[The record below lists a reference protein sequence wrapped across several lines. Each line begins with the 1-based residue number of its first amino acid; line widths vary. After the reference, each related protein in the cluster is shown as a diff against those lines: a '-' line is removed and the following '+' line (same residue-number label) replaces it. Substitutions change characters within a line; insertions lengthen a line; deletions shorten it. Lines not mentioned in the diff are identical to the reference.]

1 MGELKDKSQVTSTSS
16 GTQYIVKDLLGAG
29 GQGEVYS
36 VTSNG
41 KSWALKWYFPHTG
54 TKEQRTA
61 IEKLIAIGSPTDKFL
76 WPIEIVT
83 APNSSSFGYIMAL
96 REKNY
101 KNIVDLMKGR
111 INPSFFNLISTAIAL
126 VDSYKQLHA
135 KGLCYRDI
143 SFGNLFFNPDDGG
156 VLICD
161 NDNVSIDKAKDGV
174 KGVLGTPRFMA
185 PEIVRGEAYPST
197 ETDRYSLSVL
207 LFYIFMVHHPLEG
220 KIEANIKCL
229 DLPAMN
235 KIYGT
240 HPIFIFD
247 PKNHKNR
254 PDGEYQKNASIYWAI
269 YPEFLKDLFINA
281 FTKGLSDPANG
292 RVVESEWMSALVH
305 LRDSIVYCGNC
316 GSENFYDSET
326 LKKTGG
332 ISPKCWNCKKDIQL
346 PPRIRIERNVV
357 MLNFN
362 TKLYSHHLEGD
373 YKFDRVVAEVRRHPK
388 DTTLWGLVNLSD
400 KKWVITKQDGKMID
414 VEPGKNAMISS
425 GLKINFGSVE
435 GEIKI

>member
-1 MGELKDKSQVTSTSS
+1 MGELRKNSRVASVSS
-16 GTQYIVKDLLGAG
+16 GTQYTVNDLLGAG

-36 VTSNG
+36 VINDR
-41 KSWALKWYFPHTG
+41 KSWALKWYFLHTG
-54 TKEQRTA
+54 TREQRMA
-61 IEKLIAIGSPTDKFL
+61 IEKLIAIGPPTGKFL

-83 APNSSSFGYIMAL
+83 VPDSQSFGYIMTL

-111 INPSFFNLISTAIAL
+111 INPSFYNLISAGIAL

-161 NDNVSIDKAKDGV
+161 NDNVSFDKSKDGV

-197 ETDRYSLSVL
+197 ETDRYSLAVL
-207 LFYIFMVHHPLEG
+207 LFYMFMIHHPLEG
-220 KIEANIKCL
+220 RIEACIKCL
-229 DLPAMN
+229 DRPAMN

-247 PKNHKNR
+247 PHNVTNR
-254 PDGEYQKNASIYWAI
+254 PDDEYQKNALIYWDI
-269 YPEFLKDLFINA
+269 YPQFFKDLFIKA
-281 FTKGLSDPANG
+281 FTGGLKDPTNS
-292 RVVESEWMSALVH
+292 RVVESEWMSGLVH

-316 GSENFYDSET
+316 GSENFYDAEAV
-326 LKKTGG
+326 KKSGG
-332 ISPKCWNCKKDIQL
+332 KPDTCWNCSKEMRL
-346 PPRIRIERNVV
+346 PPRIRIDRNVI

-362 TKLYSHHLEGD
+362 TKLYSHHIDCD
-373 YKFDRVVAEVRRHPK
+373 YCFDQAIAEVKKHPR
-388 DTTLWGLVNLSD
+388 DPNIWGLVNLSE
-400 KKWVITKQDGKMID
+400 KKWVITNNDGRMTD
-414 VEPGKNAMISS
+414 VEPGKNAMIAS
-425 GLKINFGSVE
+425 GVKINFGSVE